1 MRARFPKAAL
11 AALLL
16 AIAAAAP
23 ALAEVPGPA
32 LDLRPSGWLA
42 ASAYARPNAEEP
54 FAAAG
59 LRGGLALDG
68 YAFDAVGLRLSLEA
82 YTNLAGLAY
91 AVDWSLARPDPL
103 SLAATGNGR
112 LMAALDLKEA
122 WLEFSF
128 GALDTRLGKQVVAW
142 GLADG
147 NNPTDNV
154 NARHV
159 GTRFVSTL
167 DEQKLGALAANL
179 VYNLPGN
186 LGTVQGLFLPVSVP
200 NDMSSIAMDMTFGSM
215 PSTRVVIEEDEAPE
229 AALGNVEGGLRALFY
244 FGRLSFSASWLSYLD
259 RFPDFRVANTGAFP
273 AFTTT
278 LSPFHSRVNQLGLDA
293 AWLPGG
299 LELRT
304 EWALSLTADTEGTDL
319 GVKNSSLSG
328 VVQASKSF
336 YDSRLTTSLAWAPR
350 LVFDHHAASDY
361 ASASDQKTASMLAE
375 YNGQAYAFEQVGSLR
390 LAGKLLGETLQPE
403 ALFLAEL
410 EARDFLA
417 TAAVAYNLADG
428 VNLKG
433 GLGIYGSFREEGD
446 PEREWGTFS
455 NSRTIDNDYLYLELR
470 LSL

>member
-1 MRARFPKAAL
+1 MRARSSMAAL

-16 AIAAAAP
+16 VLAAAAP
-23 ALAEVPGPA
+23 ALAEAPA
-32 LDLRPSGWLA
+32 LDLAASGWLA

-122 WLEFSF
+122 WLEFSS
-128 GALDTRLGKQVVAW
+128 GALDARLGKQVVAW

-200 NDMSSIAMDMTFGSM
+200 NDMSSIAQTITAG
-215 PSTRVVIEEDEAPE
+215 PTTIVIEDDEAPGL
-229 AALGNVEGGLRALFY
+229 AIVNFEGGLRALFY
-244 FGRLSFSASWLSYLD
+244 LGSVSASASWLSYLN
-259 RFPDFRVANTGAFP
+259 RFPDYEVTVVGGP
-273 AFTTT
+273 APLIT
-278 LSPFHSRVNQLGLDA
+278 LSPFHGRVNQFGLDA

-299 LELRT
+299 FDLRT
-304 EWALSLTADTEGTDL
+304 EWALSLTGDEDGTDL
-319 GVKNSSLSG
+319 GLANSSLSG

-336 YDSRLTTSLAWAPR
+336 FDSRLTASLAWAPR
-350 LVFDHHAASDY
+350 IVFDHHEASDY
-361 ASASDQKTASMLAE
+361 ASPGDQMLAAE
-375 YNGQAYAFEQVGSLR
+375 LAKYNGQAYAFEQVGSLR

-403 ALFLAEL
+403 ALFLASL

-417 TAAVAYNLADG
+417 TASVAYNVADG

>member
-1 MRARFPKAAL
+1 MRHLRLGSAF

-16 AIAAAAP
+16 VLAAAAP
-23 ALAEVPGPA
+23 AQAEAPA

-42 ASAYARPNAEEP
+42 ASAYARPNADEA

-59 LRGGLALDG
+59 LRGSLGLDG
-68 YAFDAVGLRLSLEA
+68 YAFDAVGFRLGLEA
-82 YTNLAGLAY
+82 YSNLAGLGDEA
-91 AVDWSLARPDPL
+91 DWELSRPDPL
-103 SLAATGNGR
+103 SLAAAGNGR
-112 LMAALDLKEA
+112 LALGLDLKEA
-122 WLEFSF
+122 WLEFSS
-128 GALDTRLGKQVVAW
+128 GGLDARLGKQVVAW

-154 NARHV
+154 NARHL
-159 GTRFVSTL
+159 GTRLVSTL
-167 DEQKLGALAANL
+167 DEQKMGALAANL

-200 NDMSSIAMDMTFGSM
+200 NDMSSIAMDRTFGGI
-215 PSTRVVIEEDEAPE
+215 PSTRVVIEEDEAP
-229 AALGNVEGGLRALFY
+229 AIALGNVEGGLRALFY
-244 FGRLSFSASWLSYLD
+244 LGQLSFSASWLSYLD

-304 EWALSLTADTEGTDL
+304 EWALSLTADAEGADL

-336 YDSRLTTSLAWAPR
+336 LDSRLQASLAWAPR
-350 LVFDHHAASDY
+350 LVLGHKDPSDY
-361 ASASDQKTASMLAE
+361 ASPGDQETASMLAG
-375 YNGQAYAFEQVGSLR
+375 YNGQAYALEQVGSLR

-410 EARDFLA
+410 EARDWLA
-417 TAAVAYNLADG
+417 TASVAYNVADG

-433 GLGIYGSFREEGD
+433 GCGIYGSFRDAGD
-446 PEREWGTFS
+446 PEREWGAFS
-455 NSRTIDNDYLYLELR
+455 NSRTVDNDYLYLELR

>member
-1 MRARFPKAAL
+1 MRARSSKVAL

-16 AIAAAAP
+16 VLAAAAP
-23 ALAEVPGPA
+23 ALAEAPA
-32 LDLRPSGWLA
+32 LDLAASGWLA
-42 ASAYARPNAEEP
+42 ASAYARPNAAEP

-59 LRGGLALDG
+59 LRGGLADAIS
-68 YAFDAVGLRLSLEA
+68 AFDAVGLRLSLEA

-122 WLEFSF
+122 WLEFSS
-128 GALDTRLGKQVVAW
+128 GALDARLGKQVVAW

-200 NDMSSIAMDMTFGSM
+200 NDMSSIAQTISDPPT
-215 PSTRVVIEEDEAPE
+215 TIVIEEDEAPGL
-229 AALGNVEGGLRALFY
+229 ALGNVEGGLRALFY
-244 FGRLSFSASWLSYLD
+244 LGSVSASASWLSYLN
-259 RFPDFRVANTGAFP
+259 RFPDYEVTVVGGP
-273 AFTTT
+273 APLIT
-278 LSPFHSRVNQLGLDA
+278 LSPFHGRVNQFGFDA
-293 AWLPGG
+293 AWLFEGYD
-299 LELRT
+299 LRT
-304 EWALSLTADTEGTDL
+304 EWALSLTGDEDGADA
-319 GVKNSSLSG
+319 GVANSSLSG

-336 YDSRLTTSLAWAPR
+336 LDSRLTASLAWAPR
-350 LVFDHHAASDY
+350 LVFDHVAPTPGGTD
-361 ASASDQKTASMLAE
+361 TASMLAE

-410 EARDFLA
+410 EARDWLA
-417 TAAVAYNLADG
+417 TASVAYNLADG